1 MRTRKIITTLLL
13 CLAVLVITSCDN
25 MFTTSLFKGFAR
37 DLTETMEKVSTDDLI
52 NSGTNPDVIGNQE
65 SAKAAVEALAK
76 KDLSNITV
84 EQSENVLKLG
94 TAAILPTSTLMD
106 AITSI
111 MDALPEDGENGATG
125 DDVESEEDD
134 ETEIITNVITS
145 MIASIPKMD
154 NTAITT
160 VLQNEKVL
168 ETGDITTVT
177 LATLSLTASALANE
191 GITDSEKIDTEI
203 GKIGE
208 NVKDMDE
215 EDLDNI
221 DPKDF
226 VETALK
232 GTSFEKSDA
241 MKTAIKSF
249 YHILQRDDFSSLMG
263 DDSENQDSSS
273 EENTNEFE
281 STY

>member
-37 DLTETMEKVSTDDLI
+37 DLTETMKDVSRDDLI

-65 SAKAAVEALAK
+65 SAKAAIEALAE
-76 KDLSNITV
+76 KDLSDITV
-84 EQSENVLKLG
+84 EQGENVLKLG

-106 AITSI
+106 AITTI
-111 MDALPEDGENGATG
+111 MNAVPEDDENGAT
-125 DDVESEEDD
+125 ESEEDD

-145 MIASIPKMD
+145 MIASVPEMD

-160 VLQNEKVL
+160 VLQNQEVL

-191 GITDSEKIDTEI
+191 GITDSEKIDTEM

-208 NVKDMDE
+208 NVEDMG
-215 EDLDNI
+215 EDVDSI
-221 DPKDF
+221 DPEVF

-232 GTSFEKSDA
+232 GTSFEESDA

-249 YHILQRDDFSSLMG
+249 YYLMQRDDFGSLMG
-263 DDSENQDSSS
+263 DDSENEDSSS
-273 EENTNEFE
+273 EENTNGYE

>member
-37 DLTETMEKVSTDDLI
+37 DLTETMKDVSRDDLI

-65 SAKAAVEALAK
+65 SAKAAIEALAE

-84 EQSENVLKLG
+84 EQGENVLKLG

-106 AITSI
+106 AITTI
-111 MDALPEDGENGATG
+111 MNAVPEDDENGAT
-125 DDVESEEDD
+125 ESEEDD

-145 MIASIPKMD
+145 MIASVPEMD

-160 VLQNEKVL
+160 VLQNQEVL

-191 GITDSEKIDTEI
+191 GITDSEKIDTEM

-208 NVKDMDE
+208 NVEDMG
-215 EDLDNI
+215 EDIDSI
-221 DPKDF
+221 DPEVF

-232 GTSFEKSDA
+232 GTSFEESDA

-249 YHILQRDDFSSLMG
+249 YYLMQRDDFDSLMG
-263 DDSENQDSSS
+263 DDSENEDSSS
-273 EENTNEFE
+273 EENTTGYE

>member
-25 MFTTSLFKGFAR
+25 MFTTSLFKGAAR

-76 KDLSNITV
+76 KDLSEITV

-160 VLQNEKVL
+160 VLQNQEVL

-191 GITDSEKIDTEI
+191 EITDSEKIDTEI

-215 EDLDNI
+215 EDIENI
-221 DPKDF
+221 KPEVF

-232 GTSFEKSDA
+232 GTSFEESDA

-249 YHILQRDDFSSLMG
+249 YYIMQRDDFSSLMG
-263 DDSENQDSSS
+263 GDSENEDSPS

>member
-37 DLTETMEKVSTDDLI
+37 DLTETMKDVSRDDLI

-65 SAKAAVEALAK
+65 SAKAAIEALAE
-76 KDLSNITV
+76 KDLSDITV
-84 EQSENVLKLG
+84 EQGENVLKLG

-111 MDALPEDGENGATG
+111 MNAVPEDDENGAT
-125 DDVESEEDD
+125 ESEEDD

-145 MIASIPKMD
+145 MIASVPEMN

-160 VLQNEKVL
+160 VLQNQEVL

-208 NVKDMDE
+208 NVEDMG
-215 EDLDNI
+215 EDIDSI
-221 DPKDF
+221 DPEVF

-232 GTSFEKSDA
+232 GTSFEESDA

-249 YHILQRDDFSSLMG
+249 YYLMQRDDFGSLMG
-263 DDSENQDSSS
+263 DDSENEDSSS
-273 EENTNEFE
+273 EENTTGYE

>member
-37 DLTETMEKVSTDDLI
+37 DLTETMKNVSTDDLI

-65 SAKAAVEALAK
+65 SAKAAIEALAE

-84 EQSENVLKLG
+84 EQGENVLKLG

-111 MDALPEDGENGATG
+111 MNAVPEDGENGAT
-125 DDVESEEDD
+125 ESEEDD

-145 MIASIPKMD
+145 MIASVPEMD

-160 VLQNEKVL
+160 VLQNQEVL

-191 GITDSEKIDTEI
+191 GITDSEKVDTEM

-208 NVKDMDE
+208 NVEDMG
-215 EDLDNI
+215 EDIDSI
-221 DPKDF
+221 DPEVF
-226 VETALK
+226 VENALK
-232 GTSFEKSDA
+232 GTSFEESDA

-249 YHILQRDDFSSLMG
+249 YYLMQRDDFGSLMG
-263 DDSENQDSSS
+263 DDSEP
-273 EENTNEFE
+273 EENTTGYE

>member
-25 MFTTSLFKGFAR
+25 VFTTSLFKGFAR
-37 DLTETMEKVSTDDLI
+37 DLTETMKNVSTDDLI

-65 SAKAAVEALAK
+65 SAKAAIEALAE

-84 EQSENVLKLG
+84 EQGENVLKLG

-111 MDALPEDGENGATG
+111 MNAVPEDGENGATG

-134 ETEIITNVITS
+134 ETEIIANVITS
-145 MIASIPKMD
+145 MIASVPQMD
-154 NTAITT
+154 NTAIIT
-160 VLQNEKVL
+160 VLQNQEVL

-191 GITDSEKIDTEI
+191 GITDSEKIDTEM

-208 NVKDMDE
+208 NVEDMG
-215 EDLDNI
+215 EDIDSI
-221 DPKDF
+221 DPEVF
-226 VETALK
+226 VENALK
-232 GTSFEKSDA
+232 GTSFEESDA

-249 YHILQRDDFSSLMG
+249 YYLMQRDDFDSLMG
-263 DDSENQDSSS
+263 DDSENEDSSS
-273 EENTNEFE
+273 DENTNGYE